1 MKRTLRPVVVCSIQR
16 IMQCNMRHGFGLGPF
31 VVGLLWLHDV
41 MRPFCGSRGGAPLGV
56 HIVCCISSC
65 AAHRRPRTLW
75 QHAARRHAAMQ
86 Q

>member
-41 MRPFCGSRGGAPLGV
+41 MLWPILWFTRRRSPRGPYRVPRNIMRRTPTAP
-56 HIVCCISSC
+56 
-65 AAHRRPRTLW
+65 
-75 QHAARRHAAMQ
+75 HALAGRGAMQ